1 MESQVTN
8 FLGTLY
14 NWKEL
19 TAFFL
24 LQEIHLQN
32 TVSTLYTVQYCTANN
47 QILYKM
53 HTSKRKTG
61 L

>member
-8 FLGTLY
+8 FLGTLQ

-32 TVSTLYTVQYCTANN
+32 TVSTLYSTVQ
-47 QILYKM
+47 QIIKYFYKM
-53 HTSKRKTG
+53 YTSKRKTG